1 MPVHRSK
8 RSLMDIF
15 ADYSPKQ
22 MTNGQIRMECPF
34 RENHED
40 GSGRISFFVSPD
52 KNAYH
57 CFSCNEHGNL
67 VNLLTTKFEVGYFD
81 AMELVTISDFE
92 KKDSPEFELDLSWR
106 LIPPEDFLK
115 RGFKKETLKHF
126 RIGLSEDNKIIIP
139 FYRDF
144 KTLTELVGYQSRTN
158 YPTRV
163 VRNSKNFKKSEY
175 LYNLDFSYADMSSW
189 QASQVAKFPK
199 VYLALDNDNTGRRA
213 TEICYHQ
220 LKNETEVLLVPYTS
234 KDPGE
239 CISPKVWGR
248 FFHSSTDYV
257 EYSMEMAIGWDDYL
271 DMKDKVLREL
281 KNRKE

>member
-126 RIGLSEDNKIIIP
+126 RIGLSV
-139 FYRDF
+139 
-144 KTLTELVGYQSRTN
+144 LVLSR
-158 YPTRV
+158 
-163 VRNSKNFKKSEY
+163 Y
-175 LYNLDFSYADMSSW
+175 LSVPSAFCAVIHISVCIKCPVGNIDALQFILLI
-189 QASQVAKFPK
+189 QV
-199 VYLALDNDNTGRRA
+199 L
-213 TEICYHQ
+213 
-220 LKNETEVLLVPYTS
+220 
-234 KDPGE
+234 
-239 CISPKVWGR
+239 
-248 FFHSSTDYV
+248 
-257 EYSMEMAIGWDDYL
+257 
-271 DMKDKVLREL
+271 
-281 KNRKE
+281 

>member
-115 RGFKKETLKHF
+115 RGFKKEINIK
-126 RIGLSEDNKIIIP
+126 
-139 FYRDF
+139 
-144 KTLTELVGYQSRTN
+144 
-158 YPTRV
+158 
-163 VRNSKNFKKSEY
+163 SKE
-175 LYNLDFSYADMSSW
+175 
-189 QASQVAKFPK
+189 
-199 VYLALDNDNTGRRA
+199 
-213 TEICYHQ
+213 
-220 LKNETEVLLVPYTS
+220 
-234 KDPGE
+234 
-239 CISPKVWGR
+239 
-248 FFHSSTDYV
+248 
-257 EYSMEMAIGWDDYL
+257 
-271 DMKDKVLREL
+271 
-281 KNRKE
+281 